1 MTITKFNLTSSKED
15 IFYKIIYP
23 IHAHQFMF
31 GKDYEQFANLI
42 NANFILNPEQWQY
55 ILEHW
60 EAKESIKQIEQI
72 NN

>member
-1 MTITKFNLTSSKED
+1 MTITKFNYSSSKED

-23 IHAHQFMF
+23 LYAQSFMY
-31 GKDYEQFANLI
+31 GKDYESFAFLI
-42 NANFILNPEQWQY
+42 SANFILNPEQWQY

-60 EAKESIKQIEQI
+60 EAKEQLKQIE